1 MTDNRVYRVAD
12 LFAGAGG
19 SSSGA
24 ARAIAAMGGEIDLVA
39 VNHWNVAIATHTA
52 NHPKA
57 RHYCVNLDAARPEDL
72 VPEGYLDLMMAS
84 PECVHFSRARGGKP
98 VSDQTRMSA
107 WHVQRWASNLDVRCI
122 LVENVAEFV
131 TWGPLVEGHPDPKR
145 KGAYFQAWIQS
156 LWAMGYTVDW
166 KLINAADFGDA
177 TTRTRFFLQARKDGL
192 PIRWPTASHSAT
204 GSADLLGHQ
213 RRWRAARDVIDWAVP
228 GRSILTRKKPLS
240 EKTRRRI
247 ARGLIRFGGKLAPL
261 YVRLLDLEET
271 PPADATGESLPFVF
285 ANREHGLPKSIDGP
299 LPTITTLR
307 GWNVGVVEPTLQP
320 FVVAN
325 RNNAVANGTD
335 HPIPTATTSTGGGI
349 ALVEPTCEP
358 FTLGQQSGSIPRST
372 DAPIATICARAAIAL
387 VDPILTHYYGRGREQ
402 LG

>member
-1 MTDNRVYRVAD
+1 VTDNRVYRVAD

-271 PPADATGESLPFVF
+271 PPAD
-285 ANREHGLPKSIDGP
+285 RD
-299 LPTITTLR
+299 R
-307 GWNVGVVEPTLQP
+307 R
-320 FVVAN
+320 VVAV
-325 RNNAVANGTD
+325 RVRQSRARTPQIDRRPAADD
-335 HPIPTATTSTGGGI
+335 H
-349 ALVEPTCEP
+349 
-358 FTLGQQSGSIPRST
+358 
-372 DAPIATICARAAIAL
+372 DAAWLECRRRRAHTPAIRRRQ
-387 VDPILTHYYGRGREQ
+387 PKQRGRERYRPSDPDRDDLDGRRNRARRADLRAVHARTSRAAVSRARLTPQ
-402 LG
+402 SRRSAPGPRSRWWTRS